1 MLVEAIAEQLTSA
14 DPKLRGEAQVAA
26 ALALELSRIPI
37 ERRSRRLPEL
47 QLLGLEREAAL
58 EFALNEE
65 QMGRILDGLF
75 VGLRRYGEGTAI
87 WALGKAEPDLVV
99 DRSLEVL
106 NESMGVLDEE
116 AAWQYGCVIEVWLS
130 LGCVKSVHIPTI
142 SELLDRISEIG
153 SQRLLRLR
161 PSLEKFR

>member
-1 MLVEAIAEQLTSA
+1 MFVEGIAGQLNSA

-37 ERRSRRLPEL
+37 ERRSRRLPEF
-47 QLLGLEREAAL
+47 QLLGLELEAAL
-58 EFALNEE
+58 GFALNEE

-75 VGLRRYGEGTAI
+75 MGLRRYGEGTAI
-87 WALGKAEPDLVV
+87 WALGKAEPDLVA
-99 DRSLEVL
+99 DRSFEIL
-106 NESMGVLDEE
+106 NECMGVLDEE